1 MEEYFLLEGDRI
13 GAYAHMI
20 PEWLFTRT
28 EEGTEV
34 QFWGMSDMG
43 EPCGAAV
50 LSGEDGVLT
59 LQYIYIEKAYR
70 GQGKGQRFFAEL
82 LYRAYHSPNR
92 IFRVR
97 YIPGEYP
104 KLERLLSGYPF
115 AQGEEEIGSFSCT
128 LGELLRLKYLQGAGN
143 NVKALSECTE
153 ESLRPLYQEIT
164 EREDDLV
171 EMPLNRQE
179 YIAECS
185 AVALENGK
193 PAGLLLVRKDKEGE
207 ISIPYLVNY
216 SKNITAPVD
225 MIRFALQEGGKKYSL
240 ETICRFAVVSETL
253 FRLLEKLGITF
264 GKKRQQCTLELSYF
278 AQYEQSA
285 QLEIDE
291 AAERI

>member
-92 IFRVR
+92 ILRVR
-97 YIPGEYP
+97 YVPGEYP

-128 LGELLRLKYLQGAGN
+128 LGELLGLKYLQGAGN

-171 EMPLNRQE
+171 ELPLNRQA
-179 YIAECS
+179 YAADCS
-185 AVALENGK
+185 AVAMDNGK
-193 PAGLLLVRKDKEGE
+193 PAGLLLVREDKPGE
-207 ISIPYLVNY
+207 MSIPFMVNY

-225 MIRFALQEGGKKYSL
+225 MIRFAVQTGGKKYSL

-253 FRLLEKLGITF
+253 LRLLEKMGMTF
-264 GKKRQQCTLELSYF
+264 GKKRQQSTLELSYF
-278 AQYEQSA
+278 DRYEQSA
-285 QLEIDE
+285 QIAIDE
-291 AAERI
+291 AAGTI

>member
-153 ESLRPLYQEIT
+153 ESLRPLYQEIAA
-164 EREDDLV
+164 REDDLV

-225 MIRFALQEGGKKYSL
+225 MIRFALQEGGKKYSP

-253 FRLLEKLGITF
+253 LRLLEKLGMTF

>member
-1 MEEYFLLEGDRI
+1 MERIDLLQGESL

-20 PEWLFTRT
+20 PEWLFTRPK
-28 EEGTEV
+28 EGGEV
-34 QFWGMSDMG
+34 QFFGMSDNG
-43 EPCGAAV
+43 IPCGAAV
-50 LSGEDGVLT
+50 LSREEDVLT
-59 LQYIYIEKAYR
+59 LQYIYVEEAYR
-70 GQGKGQRFFAEL
+70 GEGRGQRFFAEL
-82 LYRAYHSPNR
+82 LYRAYHSPDR
-92 IFRVR
+92 FFRVR
-97 YIPGEYP
+97 YIPGAYP

-115 AQGEEEIGSFSCT
+115 VQEEEEVGSFSCM
-128 LGELLRLKYLQGAGN
+128 LGQLQRLKYLQGAGS

-153 ESLRPLYQEIT
+153 ESLRPLYQEIAA
-164 EREDDLV
+164 REDDLV

-225 MIRFALQEGGKKYSL
+225 MIRFALQEGGKKYSP

-253 FRLLEKLGITF
+253 LRLLEKLGMTF